1 MVRVELSEAET
12 QEVLQRLLVIG
23 VPMLLLALVLA
34 RLVPAWV
41 RWRLENRVTRW
52 YGELRFIENDL
63 ANNAVNLGGMDLSRI
78 HGRLNGM
85 ETAIVGEGL
94 PPELAQRCYTLRQ
107 HVNFVRHRI
116 REYRGR

>member
-1 MVRVELSEAET
+1 MYNHVHIPHREYTMEH
-12 QEVLQRLLVIG
+12 
-23 VPMLLLALVLA
+23 
-34 RLVPAWV
+34 
-41 RWRLENRVTRW
+41 ENRVTRW
-52 YGELRFIENDL
+52 YGELRFIEHDL

-85 ETAIVGEGL
+85 EMAIVGEGL

-107 HVNFVRHRI
+107 HVNFVRQRI